1 MALGSLA
8 RTTVAAGAVG
18 AGSLGLLLVGLPG
31 PQHGDKLAVAVVHRL
46 LGTRIAGA
54 EVHLNGSVLHA
65 RCRPL
70 HHGVAVVTI
79 SNGDRLRIR
88 RTRFVVE
95 APPLGSR
102 SLQQLLPSSAAAQA
116 RRAAEVDLAGPHVL
130 YLQELI
136 GRLIRGDRVIQGT
149 GTFAGRPVYRVRLG
163 NAKPRVELL
172 VDRRTLKAVGVSFS
186 SARLHG
192 LSRLVTGAG
201 GC

>member
-8 RTTVAAGAVG
+8 RTAAAAIAVG
-18 AGSLGLLLVGLPG
+18 ACSLGLLLVALPG
-31 PQHGDKLAVAVVHRL
+31 PQQGDRLAVAVVHRL
-46 LGTRIAGA
+46 LGTRIGGA
-54 EVHLNGSVLHA
+54 VLHLNGSVLYA

-70 HHGVAVVTI
+70 HHGTAVVAI

-88 RTRFVVE
+88 RTRFVAVP
-95 APPLGSR
+95 ARHVSR
-102 SLQQLLPSSAAAQA
+102 SLQQLLPVSAATQA

-130 YLQELI
+130 YLAELV
-136 GRLIRGDRVIQGT
+136 GRLMRGDRVIRGT
-149 GTFAGRPVYRVRLG
+149 GTLAGRPVYRVQLG

-186 SARLHG
+186 SAHIHG
-192 LSRLVTGAG
+192 LSRLVTGAV